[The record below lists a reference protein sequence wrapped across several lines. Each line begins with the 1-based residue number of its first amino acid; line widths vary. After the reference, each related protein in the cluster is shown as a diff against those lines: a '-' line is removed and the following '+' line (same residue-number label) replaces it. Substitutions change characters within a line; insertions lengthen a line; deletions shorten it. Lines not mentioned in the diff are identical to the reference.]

1 MDLNVEE
8 TDEFW
13 EGFSQ
18 VVNQFTYPSDPRD
31 LDTELPTESLPDWLP
46 SDDVNHEE
54 YIKQVTENISQMDP
68 ENIQIIHNEI
78 VGVEHL
84 ALPNDGLPTYI
95 SSEEHDDNYPTL
107 PPTLA
112 PSRVTSNNP
121 IPNKIIAHHPVLP
134 NIDDA
139 ISTGGSSASNNI
151 STSNAILASNTIL
164 APAPVP
170 HRVKRRLPED
180 LRADRLEFTW
190 KEPMVGKLV
199 PPVPRAKRKKQNEYE
214 FVKQ

>member
-18 VVNQFTYPSDPRD
+18 IINQFADPSDPQY

-54 YIKQVTENISQMDP
+54 YIKQVTEHINQMDP
-68 ENIQIIHNEI
+68 ENIQIIHNEV
-78 VGVEHL
+78 VGVDHL
-84 ALPNDGLPTYI
+84 ALPDDGLPTYI
-95 SSEEHDDNYPTL
+95 SSEEHDANYPTL
-107 PPTLA
+107 HPNLA
-112 PSRVTSNNP
+112 PSRTISDNL
-121 IPNKIIAHHPVLP
+121 IPNRIIAHHPVLP
-134 NIDDA
+134 SIDDA
-139 ISTGGSSASNNI
+139 IPTGGLPASDNI
-151 STSNAILASNTIL
+151 STSDAISASSTIL

-170 HRVKRRLPED
+170 HRMKRRLPED

-199 PPVPRAKRKKQNEYE
+199 PPVPRAKRKKKNDYE